1 MDIAKLAGRTSKK
14 INKMVQD
21 KIIEAVLDYDIEF
34 AAELDDFA
42 EGKINEEQLNLN
54 RLRIDIDFINMTHNE
69 IFTVYLDNRPIL
81 AYSYE
86 TDFNTGKIKTIFEKF

>member
-81 AYSYE
+81 TYSYE